1 VEELQRAHA
10 EQARLA
16 GELLVFQEQFKIEHA
31 SWLEAW
37 HVQQGAMEELRRQ
50 LAEQKAL
57 AENAKGAANHI
68 PTREE
73 RAAEPEQPLPPLV
86 SAPSSQPPPP
96 PGGGAAVGANTQE
109 PNGDVAKAL
118 QLMTGVTALVLAPRQ
133 KRTVDEDTSAQAI
146 VNAIERKDMITLN
159 KIADAIYER
168 GQSKR
173 RKNDIV
179 IEILKKPT
187 DVKAAKMAA
196 LMQAARQQAPLAIMD
211 IPRELVPPVAP
222 PPPPISQNPRV
233 SRKEGADPVAEPQE
247 QPVQRTSGK
256 IRGPNVRRRGM
267 RAGPSGL

>member
-1 VEELQRAHA
+1 
-10 EQARLA
+10 
-16 GELLVFQEQFKIEHA
+16 
-31 SWLEAW
+31 
-37 HVQQGAMEELRRQ
+37 M
-50 LAEQKAL
+50 
-57 AENAKGAANHI
+57 
-68 PTREE
+68 
-73 RAAEPEQPLPPLV
+73 
-86 SAPSSQPPPP
+86 
-96 PGGGAAVGANTQE
+96 
-109 PNGDVAKAL
+109 AKAL

-179 IEILKKPT
+179 IEMLKKPADT
-187 DVKAAKMAA
+187 KAAKMAA

-211 IPRELVPPVAP
+211 IPREMVPPVAP
-222 PPPPISQNPRV
+222 PPPPISQA